1 MGGLSLVD
9 GWLPVVL
16 LAVGGVA
23 LFALLTRWGRGAVVS
38 VVLAV
43 LVAALV
49 FAGLNPLVVDGLDLL
64 PEPLPRQVL
73 IWLAL
78 GVGGI
83 ALAVGSLFG
92 TSPGRKVLA
101 LVCGLLVLVSAASQ
115 VNVYF
120 EQYPTV
126 SALAGTGDERS
137 FAGGHDAA
145 SRPMTTPVAS
155 RWTGPATVPSS
166 IESAPIP
173 GTVSGFTA
181 RDAQLYLPAAYNSPN
196 APLLP
201 VLVLVAGQPGGPQD
215 WVVGGTLQ
223 ALMDDVAQRH
233 GGLAPVTVVVDPN
246 GADGNN
252 TMCMDSDIAKADTY
266 LSVDVPRWIEAN
278 LGIDSNHAHWA
289 FGGWSF
295 GGTCAVQ
302 MATRHPDLYPNFVDM
317 AGEREPAISA
327 DRTQTIQRAFHG
339 DTAAFD
345 ALTPLTLLAER
356 RYPEVWGYFACG
368 GDEQEVG
375 AWQTE
380 VSTAAQRAGMTVRTQ
395 VVPGQGHS
403 WAVPHASL
411 PPAMDFLGPRLGL
424 TAPTGG

>member
-9 GWLPVVL
+9 GWLPIVL
-16 LAVGGVA
+16 LAVGGLA
-23 LFALLTRWGRGAVVS
+23 AFGLLTRWGRGAVAAA
-38 VVLAV
+38 VVAV

-49 FAGLNPLVVDGLDLL
+49 FAGLNLLVVNQLALV

-73 IWLAL
+73 LWVAIGSGGVVLAL
-78 GVGGI
+78 
-83 ALAVGSLFG
+83 GSLFG
-92 TSPGRKVLA
+92 TRPGRKVLA
-101 LVCGLLVLVSAASQ
+101 LVCGLLVVVAAASQ
-115 VNVYF
+115 VNVYY
-120 EQYPTV
+120 EQYPTLA
-126 SALAGTGDERS
+126 ALAGTDERS
-137 FAGGHDAA
+137 FTGGHGAP
-145 SRPMTTPVAS
+145 SRSMTTPVAT
-155 RWTGPATVPSS
+155 RWKGPATGASS
-166 IESAPIP
+166 IETSPIP
-173 GTVSGFTA
+173 GTVSGFTG

-201 VLVLVAGQPGGPQD
+201 VLVLVAGQPGGPED

-223 ALMDDVAQRH
+223 TVMDDVAQRH

-246 GADGNN
+246 GADGDN
-252 TMCMDSDIAKADTY
+252 TMCMDSDVAKADTY
-266 LSVDVPRWIEAN
+266 LSVDVPRWIEGN
-278 LGIDSNHAHWA
+278 LGIDANHAHWA

-295 GGTCAVQ
+295 GGTCAIQ

-327 DRTQTIQRAFHG
+327 DRTQTIAIAFHG

-345 ALTPLTLLAER
+345 ALTPLTLLAQR

-368 GDEQEVG
+368 ADEPEVG

-403 WAVPHASL
+403 WGVPHASL

-424 TAPTGG
+424 TATVG